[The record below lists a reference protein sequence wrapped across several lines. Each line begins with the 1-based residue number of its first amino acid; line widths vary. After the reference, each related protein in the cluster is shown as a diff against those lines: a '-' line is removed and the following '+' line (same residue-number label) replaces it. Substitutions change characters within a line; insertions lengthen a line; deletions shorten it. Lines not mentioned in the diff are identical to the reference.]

1 MGGHGHGALRED
13 PAIEKFNTWREQH
26 YLRFRWT
33 RQNAR
38 IVVWAGLI
46 VPVAMYVGIV
56 QAQEKTKWWGAR
68 KTEKLVVSNK
78 PESE

>member
-1 MGGHGHGALRED
+1 DSLSED
-13 PAIEKFNTWREQH
+13 PAVEKFNAWREQH

-46 VPVAMYVGIV
+46 VPVATYVGV
-56 QAQEKTKWWGAR
+56 AQAQENWKWWGAR
-68 KTEKLVVSNK
+68 KTERLTVSNK
-78 PESE
+78 PEVE